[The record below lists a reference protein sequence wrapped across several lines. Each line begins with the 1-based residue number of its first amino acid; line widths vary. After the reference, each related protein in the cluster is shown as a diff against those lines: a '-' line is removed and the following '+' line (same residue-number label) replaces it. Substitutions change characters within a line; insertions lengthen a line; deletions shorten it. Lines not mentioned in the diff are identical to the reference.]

1 MTGNRLGKIWMTD
14 DGGYDR
20 DNQKG
25 VSLSWVRKQVIIT
38 TSVVLTC
45 LRSTCQR
52 GAVCL
57 ITGSCLVHLRVQ

>member
-1 MTGNRLGKIWMTD
+1 MTD

-38 TSVVLTC
+38 TNHVVSKVTMLD
-45 LRSTCQR
+45 LK
-52 GAVCL
+52 
-57 ITGSCLVHLRVQ
+57 